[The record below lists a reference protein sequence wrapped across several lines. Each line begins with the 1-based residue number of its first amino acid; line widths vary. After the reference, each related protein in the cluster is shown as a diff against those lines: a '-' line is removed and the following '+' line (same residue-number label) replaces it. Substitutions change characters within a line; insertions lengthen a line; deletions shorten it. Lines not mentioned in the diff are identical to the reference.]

1 MKIFLLSVFAVTA
14 AVLLATGRAA
24 PKEEAPVA
32 AAATADGEPAG
43 VMPSGPLLPSLT
55 PEAGE
60 YDPVAVPE
68 PVWASV
74 LAACAVSL
82 LRRGR
87 SY

>member
-1 MKIFLLSVFAVTA
+1 MK
-14 AVLLATGRAA
+14 LLATIFF
-24 PKEEAPVA
+24 
-32 AAATADGEPAG
+32 AATAATVLAALEAAPGPEVSGKRQAPPAG
-43 VMPSGPLLPSLT
+43 VMPSGPLLGPLT
-55 PEAGE
+55 PDEVN

-87 SY
+87 H